1 MEISTISNPNLIE
14 YAKYKNLLKQAYTLA
29 QTSVDGSTQNA
40 AIIVDNNNVIISTG
54 INRLPTGTT
63 YHRERLIRPIK
74 YKYMEHAERNAIYSA
89 AKKGKALENKIMICP
104 WASCADCARAIIE
117 SGIRKLVVHK
127 QAMDKTPDRWFED
140 LNISKQ
146 LFEEAGV
153 EVIYI
158 DDKISEDLAI
168 RFDGEIWVP

>member
-1 MEISTISNPNLIE
+1 MEISATSNAHLIE
-14 YAKYKNLLKQAYTLA
+14 RTNYKNLLKHAYTLA
-29 QTSVDGSTQNA
+29 QTSIDGSTQNA

-63 YHRERLIRPIK
+63 YHRERLVRPIK

-89 AKKGKALENKIMICP
+89 AKKGKVLANKIMVCP
-104 WASCADCARAIIE
+104 WAACTDCARAIIE

-146 LFEEAGV
+146 LFKEANV
-153 EVIYI
+153 EVVYI
-158 DDKISEDLAI
+158 DDKISENIAV
-168 RFDGEIWVP
+168 RFGGEIWVP